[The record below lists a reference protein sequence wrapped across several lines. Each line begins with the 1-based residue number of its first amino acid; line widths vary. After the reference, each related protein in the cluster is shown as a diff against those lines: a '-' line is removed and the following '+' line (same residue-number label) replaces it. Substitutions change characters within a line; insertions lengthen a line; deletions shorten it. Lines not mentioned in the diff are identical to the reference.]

1 MHTLYRMMSS
11 EEEASSRK
19 LDRSLVRRV
28 GHYARPYRGMLVG
41 FLITIVLEALL
52 ALAPPLLFKAIV
64 DNAINDHDRGL
75 LTLLSGL
82 VVAAAV
88 GVALLGLAERY
99 WSARIG
105 EGLIYDLRAELF
117 DHVQRL
123 PMAFFTRT
131 QTGSLVSRL
140 NNDVIGAQ
148 RAFTGTLGT
157 VVSNV
162 ITVVVTLAAMAQL
175 EWRLTIA
182 SVLLLPL
189 FIWPAKRIGKKLAG
203 ITRDGMQ
210 ENAEMNNI
218 MTERFGVSG
227 AMLVKTYGNEDRE
240 LTQFAGRAAKVRDI
254 GVKSAMLTRTFL
266 SVMGLVGAMGTAAIY
281 WWGGRQVI
289 SGAITLGTLTALAAL
304 VIRIYEPLTSLTNAR
319 IDVMSAFVSFERVF
333 EVLDTPTPIQDAAD
347 PFVIDRAE
355 GRIEFD
361 DVTFHYPAASAT
373 SVASLEGNFAPQ
385 SDELSMVLKGVSAT
399 IEPGQMV
406 ALVGP
411 SGAGKST
418 MSALLTRLYDVTT
431 GSIRVDGHDVRDI
444 SIASLR
450 DAIGIVAQDPHMF
463 HTTVGE
469 NLRYARPDATDA
481 QLRQACRSA
490 QVLDVIE
497 RLPNGFDTV
506 VGERGYRLSGGE
518 KQRLAIARMLVK
530 DPAIVILDEATS
542 HLDSENEHLVQMALA
557 TALADRT
564 SIVIAHRLSTITAAD
579 QILVMEE
586 GRIVQRGTHA
596 ELVTSGGL
604 YTELYRTLV
613 GASAPSSTGV

>member
-1 MHTLYRMMSS
+1 MHVLYRMTYSDQ
-11 EEEASSRK
+11 EAAKRK
-19 LDRSLVRRV
+19 LDRGLVRRV
-28 GHYARPYRGMLVG
+28 GHYAKPYQGMLIG
-41 FLITIVLEALL
+41 FLVTIVLEALL
-52 ALAPPLLFKAIV
+52 SLAPPLLFKAIV
-64 DNAINDHDRGL
+64 DNAIADKDTGY
-75 LTLLSGL
+75 LTQLAAL

-88 GVALLGLAERY
+88 GVSLLGLAERY

-105 EGLIYDLRAELF
+105 EGLIYDLRSELF

-162 ITVVVTLAAMAQL
+162 ITVVVTLAAMARL

-189 FIWPAKRIGKKLAG
+189 FIWPAKRVGKRLAT

-227 AMLVKTYGNEDRE
+227 AMLVKTYGNEQRE
-240 LTQFAGRAAKVRDI
+240 LTEFSGRAAKVRDI
-254 GVKSAMLTRTFL
+254 GVKSAMLTRIFL

-289 SGAITLGTLTALAAL
+289 NGVITLGTLTALAAL
-304 VIRIYEPLTSLTNAR
+304 VVRIYEPLTSLTNAR

-333 EVLDTPTPIQDAAD
+333 EVLDTPTPIQDAAQPVD
-347 PFVIDRAE
+347 LGRAK

-361 DVTFHYPAASAT
+361 DVTFHYPAASDT

-385 SDELSMVLKGVSAT
+385 TDELATVLHGVTAT

-406 ALVGP
+406 ALVARRVPESRRCRRWSPGC
-411 SGAGKST
+411 T
-418 MSALLTRLYDVTT
+418 TSARSDPRRRHRRARHLPREPAELDRHRRP
-431 GSIRVDGHDVRDI
+431 G
-444 SIASLR
+444 
-450 DAIGIVAQDPHMF
+450 PHMF
-463 HTTVGE
+463 HTVGE
-469 NLRYARPDATDA
+469 NLPTPGPARPIPSAG
-481 QLRQACRSA
+481 ACKAA

-497 RLPNGFDTV
+497 RLPDGFDTV

-579 QILVMEE
+579 QILVMDS
-586 GRIVQRGTHA
+586 GRIVQRGTHDT
-596 ELVTSGGL
+596 LVTAGGL
-604 YTELYRTLV
+604 YTDLYRTL
-613 GASAPSSTGV
+613 TGPTA